1 MQTKYFTEAEMIH
14 SATGKRLRIVNS
26 IPEDIKPAVLNTM
39 KKMDIIREH
48 LGFPIEVLSGYRSPE
63 LNKAVKGSA
72 KSWHCRG
79 QAVDFICPKFGSPY
93 EICKAVL
100 ELAHKNPEVRF
111 NELIHEYG
119 TWVHVAFPL
128 PGRKA
133 DMEILTVTKK
143 GTVWGLNK

>member
-1 MQTKYFTEAEMIH
+1 MKTKYFTEEEMTH
-14 SATGKRLRIVNS
+14 SATGKKLKIVNS
-26 IPEDIKPAVLNTM
+26 IPDIHRSAVLNTM
-39 KKMDIIREH
+39 QKMDIIREY
-48 LGFPIEVLSGYRSPE
+48 LGHPIEVLSGYRSSE

-72 KSWHCRG
+72 NSWHCKG
-79 QAVDFICPKFGSPY
+79 QAVDFICPKFGTPY
-93 EICKAVL
+93 EVCKAVL

-111 NELIHEYG
+111 HELIHEYG